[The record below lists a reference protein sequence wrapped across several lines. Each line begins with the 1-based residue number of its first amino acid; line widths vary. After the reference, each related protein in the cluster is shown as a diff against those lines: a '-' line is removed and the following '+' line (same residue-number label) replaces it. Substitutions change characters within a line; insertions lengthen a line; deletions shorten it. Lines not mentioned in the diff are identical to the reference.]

1 MREPRPQS
9 VDRHRTVKVLCLGLA
24 LAALV
29 VLLARSNASADSSGD
44 GLILV
49 AAATSGQEAFNK
61 QCGACHMAYPP
72 EFLPAR
78 SWKAITG
85 DLRHHFG
92 EDASLDKATTQA
104 IADYLMANAADRAP
118 GAPPSLLRGIG
129 PDEAPLR
136 ITDTPFWR
144 SIHGNIP
151 DALFARP
158 EVKTKSNCLGC
169 HIAN

>member
-1 MREPRPQS
+1 MMQHRPQS
-9 VDRHRTVKVLCLGLA
+9 LGWHATVWALCLGLA
-24 LAALV
+24 SAALV
-29 VLLARSNASADSSGD
+29 IVLARSNASADSISD

-49 AAATSGQEAFNK
+49 AATTSPQETFNK

-85 DLRHHFG
+85 NLTHHFG
-92 EDASLDKATTQA
+92 EDASLDKATTKV

-118 GAPPSLLRGIG
+118 GVPASVLRGIG
-129 PDEAPLR
+129 PDDAPLR

-144 SIHGNIP
+144 RIHGNIP
-151 DALFARP
+151 DSIIARP

-169 HIAN
+169 HVAN